1 MNIVVVNKN
10 LGHLL
15 GFCGVVLFGGTL
27 PAARLAVVVIDSLL
41 LIAARA
47 STAGIAGITLLLVL
61 RRRIP
66 PSRSGHPDSAMRA
79 DEVIHE
85 GHDFAATQNVCL
97 WHLANIQVSSGDVRF
112 WG

>member
-1 MNIVVVNKN
+1 
-10 LGHLL
+10 LL
-15 GFCGVVLFGGTL
+15 SLIKTSATYSAF
-27 PAARLAVVVIDSLL
+27 AASSCSAVPYRQHDWTVVVIDSLL